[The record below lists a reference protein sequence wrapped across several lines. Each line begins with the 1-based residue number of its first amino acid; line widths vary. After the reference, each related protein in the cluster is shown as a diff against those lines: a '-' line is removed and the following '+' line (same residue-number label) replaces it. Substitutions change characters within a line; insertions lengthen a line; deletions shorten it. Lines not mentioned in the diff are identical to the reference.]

1 MAEEFTAKFKVDI
14 SDLKKNISDATKSIR
29 EANATFKA
37 QTAGMDKWAD
47 NADGLSEK
55 LKQLDSVLDAQKRIL
70 ASYKGQLAAQQK
82 AYDENGRRADELRK
96 KLQELSD
103 QGVSKSSE
111 EYKKYKAAL
120 QNVTKEQENNEKA
133 VDDLKIAVLNQ
144 EAAVKGTERE
154 IRHYKGTLDNLDD
167 ATEEVKKDTDKANE
181 GFTVLKGTLAN
192 LAAEAIKKAI
202 SGLKNLGKAA
212 VDAYKEYDA
221 GADNVIKA
229 TGATGE
235 AAEKLKKTYKDVTQ
249 NVVGNLDEIGSTL
262 GEVNTRFGFTD
273 AELADATTAFQKFSK
288 ITGSDAVSSVQAVS
302 RIMQKAG
309 IPAKNYG
316 KLLDSLAVAAQA
328 SGISVDDLTGIM
340 DKVGTEMLG
349 LGLDTDEAIALL
361 ANFEKSGVNS
371 SNALAGMRKAFQKW
385 SKQGKDS
392 KKEFQKVV
400 EEIKKAPSQTKAT
413 QKAIEVFGNKAGP
426 ELAKAISEGK
436 AEYKDFVDTLKKS
449 TGAVNDTY
457 EATQDGFD
465 KVNLVIQG
473 AKSEIGA
480 YVSDIAKKYAPQI
493 EAFAKKAVDTL
504 KKVVSW
510 VAANGKTLAGFA
522 GAVAAAFAVKKVV
535 DFGSAIGKTV
545 KTISGFVSAIKGVSG
560 VVDGVDFAAFL
571 SPVGL
576 VTAAVGGLAAAFLVA
591 RDNIEKE
598 MEASYGLTDQQK
610 KTVEAATNI
619 KTSYDEMDKSRQES
633 MAAIDSEFG
642 YIKELKE
649 EYNKLVDENGKI
661 KKGYES
667 RAEFILNQLAQS
679 MGVERMEIDKVIE
692 KNGELGESID
702 KIIQKKQAE
711 AILRANEAA
720 YTEAIQKRNEAL
732 NAYQKSVTTLG
743 EAEEKY
749 KGTVAEVRAE
759 REKIS
764 NTMLHY
770 SGNLGQYYYLLGQ
783 LDKKEQIAKK
793 ALEDSKKAVED
804 SEDAYIGYI
813 STIENYKGLS
823 ESIIS
828 GDAKAIESS
837 MQNIQENFITAK
849 TGTKRTLDEQLANAK
864 KNYEDMKKAA
874 AEGMAG
880 VTKETV
886 DNAADMVAKAER
898 ELKKFEEQH
907 KTTFQNT
914 LADAVAAKEPM
925 EKAGSSIGRAY
936 WTNVASAENISKTK
950 TAGAELKDSAVSGA
964 SDSSGMETAG
974 INAGN
979 GFVEGLRS
987 IVRSKVAE
995 AVARGLVRNSIN
1007 AANDEQNAQSPAKVW
1022 EDKVGEM
1029 SGMGYIVG
1037 LNNMVKPAMQAAR
1050 NLVSDSIAAATKQ
1063 TASGK
1068 IDFSGFGQ
1076 GLARSV
1082 AGTAG
1087 GISQGAAATARTS
1100 TFTQVINSPKPLTRI
1115 EIYRQTKN
1123 LLNLARMG
1131 A

>member
-82 AYDENGRRADELRK
+82 AFDENGRRADELRK
-96 KLQELSD
+96 RLKELSD

-111 EYKKYKAAL
+111 EYKKYKTAL

-154 IRHYKGTLDNLDD
+154 IRHYKSTLDNLDN

-262 GEVNTRFGFTD
+262 GEVNTRFGFAD

-288 ITGSDAVSSVQAVS
+288 VTGSDAVGSVKAVS

-309 IPAKNYG
+309 IPAKNYS

-328 SGISVDDLTGIM
+328 SGISVDGLTDTM

-349 LGLDTDEAIALL
+349 LGLDTDETIALL

-371 SNALAGMRKAFQKW
+371 SNALGGMRKAFQKW

-392 KKEFQKVV
+392 KKEFQKVID
-400 EEIKKAPSQTKAT
+400 EIKKAPDKTKAT

-436 AEYKDFVDTLKKS
+436 LEYKDFVDTLKKS

-465 KVNLVIQG
+465 KVKLVIQG

-493 EAFAKKAVDTL
+493 ETFAKKAVEAL
-504 KKVVSW
+504 KKVISW
-510 VAANGKTLAGFA
+510 IAANGKTLAGFA
-522 GAVAAAFAVKKVV
+522 GAVAAAFGVKKVL
-535 DFGSAIGKTV
+535 DFGTAVGKTV
-545 KTISGFVSAIKGVSG
+545 KTIGGFASAIKGVSG
-560 VVDGVDFAAFL
+560 AVGGVDFAAFL

-591 RDNIEKE
+591 RDNVEKE
-598 MEASYGLTDQQK
+598 MKAQYGLTDQQK

-619 KTSYDEMDKSRQES
+619 KTSYDKMNKSRQDS
-633 MAAIDSEFG
+633 MTAIDSEFG
-642 YIKELKE
+642 YMKELKE
-649 EYNKLVDENGKI
+649 EYNKLIDKNGKV
-661 KKGYES
+661 KKGYED
-667 RAEFILNQLAQS
+667 RAEFILTQLAKS
-679 MGVERMEIDKVIE
+679 LGVERDEIDKVIA
-692 KNGELGESID
+692 KNGKLGESID
-702 KIIQKKQAE
+702 KLIEKKKAE
-711 AILRANEAA
+711 IILRANEAA
-720 YTEAIQKRNEAL
+720 YTEAIQKRNDAL
-732 NAYQKSVTTLG
+732 GIYQESVTTLNS
-743 EAEEKY
+743 
-749 KGTVAEVRAE
+749 AEVNYNKTLKDNKAE
-759 REKIS
+759 RDKIS
-764 NTMLHY
+764 AAMLHA
-770 SGNLGQYYYLLGQ
+770 SGSLDQYHYQLGE

-793 ALEDSKKAVED
+793 AMEDARQAVED
-804 SEDAYIGYI
+804 SEGAYVGYI
-813 STIENYKGLS
+813 ATIKNYEGLS
-823 ESIIS
+823 AAIIS
-828 GDAKAIESS
+828 GDEKAIKES
-837 MQNIQENFITAK
+837 MDNIQNNFITAQTGTKKTLDKQLADAKKTYAELKKAADAGMANVTKEVLDNAAEMVVK
-849 TGTKRTLDEQLANAK
+849 TGT
-864 KNYEDMKKAA
+864 
-874 AEGMAG
+874 
-880 VTKETV
+880 
-886 DNAADMVAKAER
+886 
-898 ELKKFEEQH
+898 ELKKFEKEHKGTMNFVVQNVKDTKDPFLAETKALGGYYGTGIMSEQNIQGA
-907 KTTFQNT
+907 KT
-914 LADAVAAKEPM
+914 AAGKLVDTSVNETKRGEGEM
-925 EKAGSSIGRAY
+925 EGTGKSAGSGWISGITSMIGSGIQAVGNFIDTLIGTAKAKQQ
-936 WTNVASAENISKTK
+936 TNSP
-950 TAGAELKDSAVSGA
+950 
-964 SDSSGMETAG
+964 
-974 INAGN
+974 
-979 GFVEGLRS
+979 
-987 IVRSKVAE
+987 SKVW
-995 AVARGLVRNSIN
+995 R
-1007 AANDEQNAQSPAKVW
+1007 DQ
-1022 EDKVGEM
+1022 VGE
-1029 SGMGYIVG
+1029 SAGEGYIVG
-1037 LNNMVKPAMQAAR
+1037 LNNMIKPAMQAAR
-1050 NLVSDSIAAATKQ
+1050 NLVSDSIAVATKQ

-1068 IDFSGFGQ
+1068 MDFSGFGQ

-1087 GISQGAAATARTS
+1087 GTSQGAAAMTRTS

>member
-82 AYDENGRRADELRK
+82 AYDENGRRTDELRK
-96 KLQELSD
+96 KLKELSD
-103 QGVSKSSE
+103 QGISKSSE
-111 EYKKYKAAL
+111 EYKKYKTAL
-120 QNVTKEQENNEKA
+120 QSVTKEQENNEKA

-154 IRHYKGTLDNLDD
+154 IRHYKGTLDNLGG

-202 SGLKNLGKAA
+202 SGLKNLGSAA
-212 VDAYKEYDA
+212 ISAYKEFDA
-221 GADNVIKA
+221 GADNVIMA

-235 AAEKLKKTYKDVTQ
+235 AAERLEKTYKDVTQ
-249 NVVGNLDEIGSTL
+249 SIVGDMGDIGSTL
-262 GEVNTRFGFTD
+262 GEVNTRFGFMD
-273 AELADATTAFQKFSK
+273 EELADATTAFQKFSS
-288 ITGSDAVSSVQAVS
+288 ITGSDAVGAVQAVS

-309 IPAKNYG
+309 IPAKNYN

-328 SGISVDDLTGIM
+328 SGISVDGLTDIM

-349 LGLDTDEAIALL
+349 LGLDTDETIALL

-371 SNALAGMRKAFQKW
+371 SNVLTGMRKAFQKW

-436 AEYKDFVDTLKKS
+436 LEYKDFVETLKKS
-449 TGAVNDTY
+449 TGAVNNTY
-457 EATQDGFD
+457 DSLQDGFD
-465 KVNLVIQG
+465 KVDLIIQG
-473 AKSEIGA
+473 AKAEVGA
-480 YVSDIAKKYAPQI
+480 YVSDIAEEYAPQI

-535 DFGSAIGKTV
+535 DFGSAVVNTV
-545 KTISGFVSAIKGVSG
+545 KKIGDFASAIKGVSG
-560 VVDGVDFAAFL
+560 VVGGVDFAAFL

-598 MEASYGLTDQQK
+598 MEASYGLTEQQK
-610 KTVEAATNI
+610 KTVEAAANI
-619 KTSYDEMDKSRQES
+619 KASYDEMDKSRKDS

-649 EYNKLVDENGKI
+649 EYNKLIDKNGKV
-661 KKGYES
+661 KKGYED

-679 MGVERMEIDKVIE
+679 MGVERTEIDKVIE
-692 KNGELGESID
+692 KNGKLGESID

-711 AILRANEAA
+711 AILQANEAA
-720 YTEAIQKRNEAL
+720 YIEAIQKRNEAL
-732 NAYQKSVTTLG
+732 NDYQESVTTLD
-743 EAEEKY
+743 EAEKKY
-749 KGTVAEVRAE
+749 KDTVAELRTE
-759 REKIS
+759 RDKIS

-770 SGNLGQYYYLLGQ
+770 SGNLGQFYYQLGQ
-783 LDKKEQIAKK
+783 LDKAEQVAKK
-793 ALEDSKKAVED
+793 ALEDAKKAVED
-804 SEDAYIGYI
+804 SEGAYVGYI
-813 STIENYKGLS
+813 STIENYEGLS
-823 ESIIS
+823 ASIIS
-828 GDAKAIESS
+828 GDAKSIESS
-837 MQNIQENFITAK
+837 MQNIQQNFVTAK

-864 KNYEDMKKAA
+864 KAYEDMKKAA
-874 AEGMAG
+874 AAGMAG

-886 DNAADMVAKAER
+886 DNAADMVVKADR
-898 ELKKFEEQH
+898 ELKKFEKEHKDTMKAVVQNVRDTKDPFLKETKALGGYYGTGVMSEQNIQGA
-907 KTTFQNT
+907 KAAAGKLVDTSVAETKRGEKEMEGTGKSAGGGWISGIMSMIGSGIQAVGNFIDT
-914 LADAVAAKEPM
+914 LVGAAKA
-925 EKAGSSIGRAY
+925 KQQ
-936 WTNVASAENISKTK
+936 TNSP
-950 TAGAELKDSAVSGA
+950 
-964 SDSSGMETAG
+964 
-974 INAGN
+974 
-979 GFVEGLRS
+979 
-987 IVRSKVAE
+987 SKVW
-995 AVARGLVRNSIN
+995 R
-1007 AANDEQNAQSPAKVW
+1007 DQ
-1022 EDKVGEM
+1022 VGE
-1029 SGMGYIVG
+1029 SAGEGYIVG
-1037 LNNMVKPAMQAAR
+1037 LNNMIKPAMQAAR
-1050 NLVSDSIAAATKQ
+1050 NLVSNSIAAATKQ
-1063 TASGK
+1063 TATGK
-1068 IDFSGFGQ
+1068 MDFSGFGQ
-1076 GLARSV
+1076 GLSRNV
-1082 AGTAG
+1082 ANAAG
-1087 GISQGAAATARTS
+1087 GISQGTAATARTS

>member
-103 QGVSKSSE
+103 RGVSKSSE
-111 EYKKYKAAL
+111 EYKKYKTAL

-154 IRHYKGTLDNLDD
+154 IRHYKGTLDNLDN

-249 NVVGNLDEIGSTL
+249 NVIGNLDEIGSTL

-273 AELADATTAFQKFSK
+273 DELADATTAFQKFAK
-288 ITGSDAVSSVQAVS
+288 ITGSDAVGSVQAVS

-328 SGISVDDLTGIM
+328 SGISVDDLTDTM

-349 LGLDTDEAIALL
+349 LGLDTDETIALL
-361 ANFEKSGVNS
+361 ASFEKSGVNS
-371 SNALAGMRKAFQKW
+371 SNALGGMRKAFQKW

-392 KKEFQKVV
+392 KKEFQKVID
-400 EEIKKAPSQTKAT
+400 EIKKAPNKTKAT

-436 AEYKDFVDTLKKS
+436 LEYKDFVDTLKKS
-449 TGAVNDTY
+449 TGAVNNTY

-465 KVNLVIQG
+465 KVKLVIQG

-493 EAFAKKAVDTL
+493 EAFAKKAVETL
-504 KKVVSW
+504 KKVISW

-522 GAVAAAFAVKKVV
+522 GAVAAAFGIKKVV
-535 DFGSAIGKTV
+535 DFGTAVGKTV
-545 KTISGFVSAIKGVSG
+545 KTIGGFVSAIKGVSG
-560 VVDGVDFAAFL
+560 AAEATSFTGLL
-571 SPVGL
+571 SPLGL

-598 MEASYGLTDQQK
+598 MEANYGLTDQQK

-619 KTSYDEMDKSRQES
+619 KTSYDEMDKSRKDS
-633 MAAIDSEFG
+633 MATIDSEFG
-642 YIKELKE
+642 YMKELKE
-649 EYNKLVDENGKI
+649 EYNKLIDKNGKV
-661 KKGYES
+661 KKGYED

-679 MGVERMEIDKVIE
+679 MGVERTEIDKVIE
-692 KNGELGESID
+692 KNGKLGESID

-711 AILRANEAA
+711 AILQANEAA

-732 NAYQKSVTTLG
+732 NTYQESVTTLG
-743 EAEEKY
+743 EAEENY
-749 KGTVAEVRAE
+749 KDTVAEVRAE

-764 NTMLHY
+764 TAMLHA
-770 SGNLGQYYYLLGQ
+770 SGNLDQYQYQLGQ
-783 LDKKEQIAKK
+783 LDKKEQVAKK
-793 ALEDSKKAVED
+793 ALEDAKKAVED
-804 SEDAYIGYI
+804 SEDAYVGYI
-813 STIENYKGLS
+813 NTIENYEGLS
-823 ESIIS
+823 ASIIS

-837 MQNIQENFITAK
+837 MQNIQENFVTAK
-849 TGTKRTLDEQLANAK
+849 TGTKRTLEEQLANAK
-864 KNYEDMKKAA
+864 KTYEDMKKAA
-874 AEGMAG
+874 ASGMAG
-880 VTKETV
+880 VTKEV
-886 DNAADMVAKAER
+886 VNNAADMVIKASR
-898 ELKKFEEQH
+898 ELEAFEERH
-907 KTTFQNT
+907 RTTFQT
-914 LADAVAAKEPM
+914 TIADAVAAKDPT
-925 EKAGSSIGRAY
+925 EKAGSSVGRAY
-936 WTNVASAENISKTK
+936 WTSVASPENIGKTK
-950 TAGAELKDSAVSGA
+950 AAGAELKDNAVSGA
-964 SDSSGMETAG
+964 SDTSGMRKNGENAAGGFIAG
-974 INAGN
+974 I
-979 GFVEGLRS
+979 
-987 IVRSKVAE
+987 RSKIHE
-995 AVARGLVRNSIN
+995 AVA
-1007 AANDEQNAQSPAKVW
+1007 AAAELSRQATAGGAAGQKSASPSKLW
-1022 EDKVGEM
+1022 EDEVGEM
-1029 SGMGYIVG
+1029 AGEGYIAG
-1037 LNNMVKPAMQAAR
+1037 LNNMIMPAMRAAK
-1050 NLVSDSIAAATKQ
+1050 NLVTDAIDAAAKQ
-1063 TASGK
+1063 TVRGGG

-1076 GLARSV
+1076 GLSRNV
-1082 AGTAG
+1082 ASAAG
-1087 GISQGAAATARTS
+1087 GISQGAATMARTS

>member
-14 SDLKKNISDATKSIR
+14 SDLKKNIADATKSIR

-103 QGVSKSSE
+103 RGVAKSSE
-111 EYKKYKAAL
+111 EYKKYKTAL
-120 QNVTKEQENNEKA
+120 QNVTKEQENSEKA

-154 IRHYKGTLDNLDD
+154 IRHYKGTLDNLDN

-181 GFTVLKGTLAN
+181 GFTILKGTLAN

-273 AELADATTAFQKFSK
+273 AELADATTAFQKFSE

-328 SGISVDDLTGIM
+328 SGISVDDLTDTM

-349 LGLDTDEAIALL
+349 LGLDTDETIALL

-371 SNALAGMRKAFQKW
+371 SNALGGMRKAFQKW

-392 KKEFQKVV
+392 KKEFQKVID
-400 EEIKKAPSQTKAT
+400 EIKKAPSQTKAT

-426 ELAKAISEGK
+426 ELAKAVSEGK
-436 AEYKDFVDTLKKS
+436 LEYKDFVETLKKS
-449 TGAVNDTY
+449 TGAVNNTY

-465 KVNLVIQG
+465 KVKLVIQG

-493 EAFAKKAVDTL
+493 EAFAKKAVETL
-504 KKVVSW
+504 KKVISW

-522 GAVAAAFAVKKVV
+522 GAVAAAFGVKKIV
-535 DFGSAIGKTV
+535 DFGAAVGKTA
-545 KTISGFVSAIKGVSG
+545 KTIGGFISAIKNVSG
-560 VVDGVDFAAFL
+560 AVGAVDFASFL

-598 MEASYGLTDQQK
+598 MEAQYGLTEKQK
-610 KTVEAATNI
+610 ETIQAASDI
-619 KTSYDEMDKSRQES
+619 KASYAEMDKSRKDS

-642 YIKELKE
+642 YIDGLKK
-649 EYNKLVDENGKI
+649 EYNKLIDKNGKV
-661 KKGYES
+661 KKGYED
-667 RAEFILNQLAQS
+667 RAEFILTQLSQTL
-679 MGVERMEIDKVIE
+679 GVERSEIDKVIQ
-692 KNGELGESID
+692 KNGELGKSID
-702 KIIQKKQAE
+702 ELGVLVAAQEGADEAE
-711 AILRANEAA
+711 KN
-720 YTEAIQKRNEAL
+720 
-732 NAYQKSVTTLG
+732 YQKTMKETS
-743 EAEEKY
+743 AEY
-749 KGTVAEVRAE
+749 QR
-759 REKIS
+759 IS
-764 NTMLHY
+764 NARLHAAGDTSQY
-770 SGNLGQYYYLLGQ
+770 DYQLGVLA
-783 LDKKEQIAKK
+783 KKEQIAKE
-793 ALEDSKKAVED
+793 ALEDARQAVED
-804 SEDAYIGYI
+804 SESAYVGYI
-813 STIENYKGLS
+813 TTIENYEGLS
-823 ESIIS
+823 SASIS
-828 GDAKAIESS
+828 GDAAAIEAA
-837 MQNIQENFITAK
+837 MQNVQNSFINARN
-849 TGTKRTLDEQLANAK
+849 GTKKTLEKQLADAK
-864 KNYEDMKKAA
+864 KTYADLKKAA
-874 AEGMAG
+874 ESGMSS
-880 VTKETV
+880 VTKEAL
-886 DNAADMVAKAER
+886 DNAADMVVKTGA
-898 ELKKFEEQH
+898 ELKKFEKEHKDTMNIVVQNVKDTKDPFLEETKALGGYYGTGIMSEQNIQGA
-907 KTTFQNT
+907 KDAAGKLVDTSVNETKRGEGEMETTG
-914 LADAVAAKEPM
+914 KS
-925 EKAGSSIGRAY
+925 AGSGWISGITSMIGSGIQAVGNFIDTLVGTAKAKQQ
-936 WTNVASAENISKTK
+936 TNSP
-950 TAGAELKDSAVSGA
+950 
-964 SDSSGMETAG
+964 
-974 INAGN
+974 
-979 GFVEGLRS
+979 
-987 IVRSKVAE
+987 SKVW
-995 AVARGLVRNSIN
+995 R
-1007 AANDEQNAQSPAKVW
+1007 DQ
-1022 EDKVGEM
+1022 VGE
-1029 SGMGYIVG
+1029 SAGEGYIVG
-1037 LNNMVKPAMQAAR
+1037 LNNMIKPAMQAAR

-1063 TASGK
+1063 TATGRM
-1068 IDFSGFGQ
+1068 DFSGFGQ
-1076 GLARSV
+1076 GLTRSV
-1082 AGTAG
+1082 ASAAG
-1087 GISQGAAATARTS
+1087 GITQGTAAMTRAS

-1131 A
+1131 V

>member
-96 KLQELSD
+96 KLQVLSD
-103 QGVSKSSE
+103 RGVAKSSE
-111 EYKKYKAAL
+111 EYKKYKTAL

-154 IRHYKGTLDNLDD
+154 IRHYKGTLDNLDN

-273 AELADATTAFQKFSK
+273 DELADATTAFQKFSE
-288 ITGSDAVSSVQAVS
+288 ITGSDAVGSVQAVS

-328 SGISVDDLTGIM
+328 SGISVDDLTDTM

-371 SNALAGMRKAFQKW
+371 SNALGGMRKAFQKW

-392 KKEFQKVV
+392 KKEFQKVID
-400 EEIKKAPSQTKAT
+400 EIKKAPSQTKAT

-426 ELAKAISEGK
+426 ELAKAVSEGK
-436 AEYKDFVDTLKKS
+436 LEYKDFVETLKKS

-465 KVNLVIQG
+465 KVKLVIQG

-493 EAFAKKAVDTL
+493 EAFAKKAVETL
-504 KKVVSW
+504 KKVISW

-522 GAVAAAFAVKKVV
+522 GAVAAAFGIKKVV
-535 DFGSAIGKTV
+535 DFGTAVGKTA
-545 KTISGFVSAIKGVSG
+545 KTIGGFVSTIKNVSG
-560 VVDGVDFAAFL
+560 AVGAVDFASFL

-598 MEASYGLTDQQK
+598 MEAQYGLTQK
-610 KTVEAATNI
+610 QKETIQAASDI
-619 KTSYDEMDKSRQES
+619 KTSYAEMDKSRKDS

-642 YIKELKE
+642 YIDGLKK
-649 EYNKLVDENGKI
+649 EYNKLIDKNGKI
-661 KKGYES
+661 KKGYED
-667 RAEFILNQLAQS
+667 RAEFILTQLSQTL
-679 MGVERMEIDKVIE
+679 GVERSEIDKVIQ
-692 KNGELGESID
+692 KNGELGKSID
-702 KIIQKKQAE
+702 DLILKKKAE
-711 AILRANEAA
+711 AILQANETAF
-720 YTEAIQKRNEAL
+720 TEAIQKRNEAL
-732 NAYQKSVTTLG
+732 GVLVAAQEGADEAEKNYQKTMKETS
-743 EAEEKY
+743 AEY
-749 KGTVAEVRAE
+749 QR
-759 REKIS
+759 IS
-764 NTMLHY
+764 NARLHAAGDT
-770 SGNLGQYYYLLGQ
+770 SQYDYQISVLA
-783 LDKKEQIAKK
+783 KKEQIAKK
-793 ALEDSKKAVED
+793 ALEDARQAVED
-804 SEDAYIGYI
+804 SENAYVGYI
-813 STIENYKGLS
+813 STIENYEGLS
-823 ESIIS
+823 SASIS
-828 GDAKAIESS
+828 GDAAAIEAA
-837 MQNIQENFITAK
+837 MQNVQNSFINARN
-849 TGTKRTLDEQLANAK
+849 GTKKTLEKQLADAK
-864 KNYEDMKKAA
+864 KTYADLKKAA
-874 AEGMAG
+874 ESGMSS
-880 VTKETV
+880 VTKEV
-886 DNAADMVAKAER
+886 LDNAADMVVKTGA
-898 ELKKFEEQH
+898 ELKKFEKEHKDTMNVVVQNVKDTKDPFLEETKALGGYYGTGIMSEQNIQGA
-907 KTTFQNT
+907 KDAAGKLVDTSVNETKRGEGEMETTG
-914 LADAVAAKEPM
+914 KS
-925 EKAGSSIGRAY
+925 AGSGWISGITSMIGSGIQAVGNFIDTLVGTAKAKQQ
-936 WTNVASAENISKTK
+936 TNSP
-950 TAGAELKDSAVSGA
+950 
-964 SDSSGMETAG
+964 
-974 INAGN
+974 
-979 GFVEGLRS
+979 
-987 IVRSKVAE
+987 SKVW
-995 AVARGLVRNSIN
+995 R
-1007 AANDEQNAQSPAKVW
+1007 DQ
-1022 EDKVGEM
+1022 VGE
-1029 SGMGYIVG
+1029 SAGEGYIVG
-1037 LNNMVKPAMQAAR
+1037 LNNMIKPAMQAAR

-1063 TASGK
+1063 TATGK
-1068 IDFSGFGQ
+1068 MDFSGFGQ
-1076 GLARSV
+1076 GLSRSV
-1082 AGTAG
+1082 ASAAG
-1087 GISQGAAATARTS
+1087 GITQGTAAMTRAS

-1131 A
+1131 V